1 METVTLNVTGMV
13 CGGCSNSVKQALL
26 ALDGVVSAEVSHATG
41 EAVVSFDRTKASA
54 SQLEAAIKAA
64 GYGIAA

>member
-26 ALDGVVSAEVSHATG
+26 ALDGLVSAEVSHATG
-41 EAVVSFDRTKASA
+41 EAVVSFDGTKTSV
-54 SQLEAAIKAA
+54 SQLEAAVKAA